1 EPQYNVL
8 LDEPTPNN
16 WHAHPSRGLGCCDC
30 SPIDSFNMS
39 IRLSSARSLLG
50 QSCRAHRL
58 GWTSAALR
66 QLRLARLYSSDSAPA
81 PKTLNQSK
89 PSSVIVHGKSY
100 STDPAWFN
108 IPPNVLDATSRQL
121 HLQRDHPVCITRQII
136 ESHFP
141 RPTYKYY
148 NEHSP
153 VVSAHQN
160 FDSLGFP
167 ANHPGRA
174 LTDTYYI
181 NETTLLRTHTS
192 AHQADTFRA
201 DESDGY
207 LISADVYRRDEI
219 DRSHYPAFH
228 QMEGARSWD
237 RSKVPNGDVAAAVR
251 RDLET
256 LTRHNVKVEDRN
268 PPFHDERNP
277 LQEGH
282 HSAAEAEAIGQH
294 LKRSLENMVVDIFS
308 RAKAAALKDDP
319 SSVDEPLQMRW
330 VEAYFP
336 FTSPSWELEVYYA
349 GDWLEV
355 LGSGVVKQGLYT
367 NAGVP
372 SRLGW
377 AFGIGI
383 DRIAM
388 LLFKIPDIRL
398 FWSRDQRF
406 LSQFEGVSDR
416 LDTLKRF
423 VPFSK
428 YPPCPKDVSF
438 WLRPATTSSA
448 AGGNTKGA
456 FHENDVMEVVRS
468 IAGDVVEDVKL
479 IDEFTHPRTARRSV
493 AYRIVYRSL
502 ERTLTNEEAN
512 AFHEGVRRALVEELG
527 VELR

>member
-1 EPQYNVL
+1 MSLRSVATHAL
-8 LDEPTPNN
+8 L
-16 WHAHPSRGLGCCDC
+16 R
-30 SPIDSFNMS
+30 
-39 IRLSSARSLLG
+39 RSAG
-50 QSCRAHRL
+50 AP
-58 GWTSAALR
+58 
-66 QLRLARLYSSDSAPA
+66 RLARRLAWSGPCLLRPYSSRQFSPCWSGAPVYSQQA
-81 PKTLNQSK
+81 HAEAESTQPKTLGQNK
-89 PSSVIVHGKSY
+89 PPSVVVRGKSY
-100 STDPAWFN
+100 KTDRDWFN
-108 IPPNVLDATSRQL
+108 VPPNVLDATSRKL
-121 HLQRDHPVCITRQII
+121 HLQRDHPVYITRQII

-141 RPTYKYY
+141 QPTYKYY
-148 NEHSP
+148 NEYNP
-153 VVSAHQN
+153 VVSTHQN

-181 NETTLLRTHTS
+181 NDTTLLRTHTS

-201 DESDGY
+201 NESDGY

-219 DRSHYPAFH
+219 DRSHYPVFH

-237 RSKVPNGDVAAAVR
+237 RQKVPGGDVAATVR

-256 LTRHNVKVEDRN
+256 LPKHNVTVEDPN

-282 HSAAEAEAIGQH
+282 SAAEATAIGEH

-319 SSVDEPLQMRW
+319 TFVDEPLQMRW

-355 LGSGVVKQGLYT
+355 LGCGVVKQDLYK

-372 SRLGW
+372 SQLGW

-398 FWSRDQRF
+398 FWSRDERF
-406 LSQFEGVSDR
+406 LSQFTGVSDR

-438 WLRPATTSSA
+438 WLRATSP
-448 AGGNTKGA
+448 AGGNTRGT
-456 FHENDVMEVVRS
+456 FHENDVMEIVRS
-468 IAGDVVEDVKL
+468 VAGDVVEDVRV
-479 IDEFTHPRTARRSV
+479 IDEFTHPKTGRKSM

-502 ERTLTNEEAN
+502 ERTLTNDEAVE
-512 AFHEGVRRALVEELG
+512 FHEAVRQALVRELG